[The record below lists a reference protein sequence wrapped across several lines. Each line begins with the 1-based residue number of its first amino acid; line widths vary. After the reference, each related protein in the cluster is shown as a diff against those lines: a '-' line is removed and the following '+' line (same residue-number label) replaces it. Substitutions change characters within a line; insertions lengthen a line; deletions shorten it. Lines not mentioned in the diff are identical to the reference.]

1 MPILAHRIALDPNKA
16 QAVYF
21 RRACG
26 TARFAFN
33 WALDQWKRQYAAGE
47 KPSAAKLKVAWND
60 VRREQFPWSL
70 EVTKCAGSQAVLNL
84 GRAFENFFKKRA
96 RFPRFKKRGVHDSFA
111 LWNDQF
117 AVESRTIRIPKLGRV
132 RMREALRFAGKILSA
147 VVSCTAGRWFVS
159 ISVDTEA
166 TLQPDENQAG
176 SVGVDLG
183 VKSLA
188 VLSTGDVVEGGKPSR
203 MLAGKLR
210 RLGRSLSR
218 KVRFSE
224 NWKKAKAKLARL
236 HSRIANV
243 RRDTLHKLTTRLA
256 KRFEAIG
263 IEDLNVRGMVKN
275 HCLARA
281 VSDQGFFEFRR
292 QLVYKCE
299 MTKAVIVVVDRWYP
313 SSKMC
318 SDCGHV
324 LDALPLSVREWVCPE
339 CGVVHDRDLN
349 AAQNLKP
356 TRASLA
362 PRYACGLEGSGLDRK
377 IKTKP
382 ARLKQELCSAHSCV
396 EER

>member
-1 MPILAHRIALDPNKA
+1 MPILAHKIALDPNQD
-16 QAVYF
+16 QASYF

-33 WALDQWKRQYAAGE
+33 WALDEWKRQYAAGE
-47 KPSAAKLKVAWND
+47 RPSAAKLRIAWNAI
-60 VRREQFPWSL
+60 RREKFPWSL
-70 EVTKCAGSQAVLNL
+70 EVTKCAGSQAVMNL

-96 RFPRFKKRGVHDSFA
+96 RFPRFKKRGVRDSFA

-117 AVESRTIRIPKLGRV
+117 SVDGRSIRVPKIGWV

-166 TLQPDENQAG
+166 TLQPGENQAV

-188 VLSTGDVVEGGKPSR
+188 VLSTGEVVEGPKAGR
-203 MLAGKLR
+203 VLAGKLQ
-210 RLGRSLSR
+210 RLSRSLSR
-218 KVRFSE
+218 KARFSS
-224 NWKKAKAKLARL
+224 NWKKAKVKLARL
-236 HSRIANV
+236 HAQIANV
-243 RRDTLHKLTTRLA
+243 RRDATHKLTTRLA
-256 KRFEAIG
+256 QEFEAIG
-263 IEDLNVRGMVKN
+263 IEDLNVRGMITN
-275 HCLARA
+275 HRLARA

-292 QLVYKCE
+292 QLTYKCA
-299 MTKAVIVVVDRWYP
+299 MTGAVLVIADRWYP

-318 SDCGHV
+318 SVCGRV
-324 LDALPLSVREWVCPE
+324 LDVLPLLVREWICPE

-356 TRASLA
+356 TRAGLA
-362 PRYACGLEGSGLDRK
+362 RSNACGLGSAGLGTETEVK
-377 IKTKP
+377 LP
-382 ARLKQELCSAHSCV
+382 RLKQELSYVLLST
-396 EER
+396 